1 MTEYFT
7 TRVTRGRKDELDIA
21 VAELESRGFEVVS
34 VHNENETR
42 KMFDL
47 NPDSRG
53 PKRRF
58 ANDYTTNKY
67 VAVMRRKSDGRHA
80 VRTGS

>member
-1 MTEYFT
+1 MDEYFT
-7 TRVTRGRKDELDIA
+7 TRVTRRSKEELDKQ

-34 VHNENETR
+34 VYNENETR
-42 KMFDL
+42 KMFEL

-53 PKRRF
+53 PKRKF

-80 VRTGS
+80 VRSSG